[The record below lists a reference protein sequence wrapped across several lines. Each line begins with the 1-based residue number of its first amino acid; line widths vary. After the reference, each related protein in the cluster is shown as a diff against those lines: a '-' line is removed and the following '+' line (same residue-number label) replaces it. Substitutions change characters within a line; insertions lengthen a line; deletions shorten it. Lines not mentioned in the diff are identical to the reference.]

1 MLIIRE
7 AQMAVFRANARAQCR
22 TQLYFRLSTR
32 DLPFGIEYLGS
43 QVQIGLDEADR
54 LQISD
59 GAAISEFVET
69 VVLRLGGFILGADG
83 RVVYPAPVVRFLS
96 AMRVPAPQRVQRF
109 AQWAASRQPS

>member
-22 TQLYFRLSTR
+22 KQLYFRLSTR
-32 DLPFGIEYLGS
+32 DLPFGLELLGT

-54 LQISD
+54 LQISG

-69 VVLRLGGFILGADG
+69 VVLQLGGFTVGAGG
-83 RVVYPAPVVRFLS
+83 RVVYPAPAVRFLS
-96 AMRVPAPQRVQRF
+96 AMRVPPRQRVQRF
-109 AQWAASRQPS
+109 AQWAASRQAS